1 MAESG
6 KLTVVGAAYADVG
19 EAIKDY
25 TDMQL
30 LYGEGMGDY
39 DAATVTKEMSGMLIV
54 SNADASGRF
63 KASAK
68 GAVVGA
74 VLGMA
79 FAPAVLGMA
88 ALGAATGA
96 ATGRVKRHLKRRDM
110 KELGELLNPG
120 ESGIILVTESITDK
134 AAAKLFPH
142 AMRKKSIE
150 VEGDTEA
157 IKAAIHEAAGR

>member
-1 MAESG
+1 MASSG
-6 KLTVVGAAYADVG
+6 KLQVFGAAYADIG
-19 EAIKDY
+19 EAMTDY
-25 TDMQL
+25 TEMQA
-30 LYGEGMGDY
+30 LYEEGMGDY

-96 ATGRVKRHLKRRDM
+96 AIGRVNKHLKRRDM

-120 ESGIILVTESITDK
+120 ESGIILVTESITDDT
-134 AAAKLFPH
+134 AAKLFPR
-142 AMRKKSIE
+142 ALRKKSIE
-150 VEGDTEA
+150 VEGDAEA
-157 IKAAIHEAAGR
+157 IKVAVREAAGR